1 MIQILVFNSLFQRQR
16 LLIQAFQTSTWRA
29 RVPVKRKVKLQVTVF
44 LRFLMN
50 ILEGRR
56 GVELLLLAQ
65 ELYRCKVCKK
75 KNPLF
80 LHNIKKELST
90 LWPRKSA
97 VHRTLQRLRQRQQF
111 LHRQA
116 ASTARMR
123 GQPQGCRHI

>member
-1 MIQILVFNSLFQRQR
+1 MVCCVILLITQVDKHKGRFIKRVNKSRIENLKKGHDPDSSVQQSFQRQR

-75 KNPLF
+75 NHPTF
-80 LHNIKKELST
+80 
-90 LWPRKSA
+90 SA
-97 VHRTLQRLRQRQQF
+97 
-111 LHRQA
+111 
-116 ASTARMR
+116 
-123 GQPQGCRHI
+123 